1 MDKEYCLI
9 GVDGNAFSVMG
20 YVTKAMRRENKT
32 EEEIATYRDKAME
45 SDYNNLLRISQDM
58 VEELNGE

>member
-1 MDKEYCLI
+1 MAEEYCLI

-20 YVTKAMRRENKT
+20 YVTKAMRKENKT
-32 EEEIATYRDKAME
+32 KEEIDTYIDLAMRT
-45 SDYNNLLRISQDM
+45 DYNNLLRVSQDM